1 MKDNFCITNEYS
13 IIRKGSFTIETAC
26 VMPLILLVL
35 MGLIYLSFFVHNR
48 AWLTAAAY
56 ESAVSGSME
65 GIKKNGEIYDTARMR
80 SEELG
85 SIGFFGA
92 ENLGTQT
99 NVGKEVQVTY
109 DLDTISSY
117 GNLSWHLR
125 TERKSV
131 VINPVKHIRILRAA
145 QAVLREMGEWN
156 SMRTEYKR
164 DMNHNY
170 LIVYGENEINTDSY
184 QVRMLA
190 GNVIP
195 SLLKC
200 RIQGMDG
207 RFLIYF
213 DITSKQAVNVL
224 YEEKK
229 MGVEDLRL
237 IFGGFVKAMED
248 AAEYLINP
256 GQFIMSP
263 EYIYTDIEK
272 RQIYFCM
279 MPGYEKDIKEQ
290 FQLLTEYILP
300 KIDHQDQDAV
310 ILGYGVYKRAMED
323 SFHLEHIKEE
333 LYKTQSSDVNG
344 EKKEKINAKKT
355 EQEMEFAEEETF
367 PEDNENRNE
376 FVREGEDS
384 KEPGRLNPVGVIV
397 PAAVLICGLAAA
409 ILKGYLPHVEMETI
423 LGVIV
428 IAIAGIMLGL
438 RIIKTKKVLHLP
450 EQAYA
455 SGETVRHIEKIR
467 NMPSWNKTEKKTSG
481 KRSGWKEAEGK
492 VSEQKWED
500 RLYENLS
507 QTVERNQQTNQ
518 SQPVNGQKMSDCGQ
532 KTSES
537 SRIHMDY
544 GETVV
549 LSAGTVSGP
558 ASLVSKEPGELAT
571 IYLNEDLTV
580 IGKLETACDAVIS
593 LPTVSRIHAKIRK
606 KEENYF
612 LSDMNSRNGTSVN
625 GRLLRPDEEYQLEPE
640 DEVDFAQARYIFLE

>member
-1 MKDNFCITNEYS
+1 
-13 IIRKGSFTIETAC
+13 
-26 VMPLILLVL
+26 
-35 MGLIYLSFFVHNR
+35 
-48 AWLTAAAY
+48 
-56 ESAVSGSME
+56 
-65 GIKKNGEIYDTARMR
+65 
-80 SEELG
+80 
-85 SIGFFGA
+85 
-92 ENLGTQT
+92 
-99 NVGKEVQVTY
+99 
-109 DLDTISSY
+109 
-117 GNLSWHLR
+117 
-125 TERKSV
+125 
-131 VINPVKHIRILRAA
+131 
-145 QAVLREMGEWN
+145 
-156 SMRTEYKR
+156 MRTEYKR

-367 PEDNENRNE
+367 PEDNENRDE
-376 FVREGEDS
+376 FIREGEGS
-384 KEPGRLNPVGVIV
+384 KEPGRLNPV
-397 PAAVLICGLAAA
+397 
-409 ILKGYLPHVEMETI
+409 
-423 LGVIV
+423 GVIV

-438 RIIKTKKVLHLP
+438 RIIKTKKVLHFP

-467 NMPSWNKTEKKTSG
+467 NMPSWNKTEEKTSE

-507 QTVERNQQTNQ
+507 RTVERNQQTNQ

>member
-1 MKDNFCITNEYS
+1 
-13 IIRKGSFTIETAC
+13 
-26 VMPLILLVL
+26 
-35 MGLIYLSFFVHNR
+35 
-48 AWLTAAAY
+48 
-56 ESAVSGSME
+56 
-65 GIKKNGEIYDTARMR
+65 
-80 SEELG
+80 
-85 SIGFFGA
+85 
-92 ENLGTQT
+92 
-99 NVGKEVQVTY
+99 
-109 DLDTISSY
+109 
-117 GNLSWHLR
+117 
-125 TERKSV
+125 
-131 VINPVKHIRILRAA
+131 
-145 QAVLREMGEWN
+145 
-156 SMRTEYKR
+156 
-164 DMNHNY
+164 
-170 LIVYGENEINTDSY
+170 
-184 QVRMLA
+184 
-190 GNVIP
+190 
-195 SLLKC
+195 
-200 RIQGMDG
+200 
-207 RFLIYF
+207 
-213 DITSKQAVNVL
+213 
-224 YEEKK
+224 
-229 MGVEDLRL
+229 
-237 IFGGFVKAMED
+237 
-248 AAEYLINP
+248 
-256 GQFIMSP
+256 
-263 EYIYTDIEK
+263 
-272 RQIYFCM
+272 M

-367 PEDNENRNE
+367 PEDNENQNE

-397 PAAVLICGLAAA
+397 LAAVLICGLAAA

-518 SQPVNGQKMSDCGQ
+518 SHPVNGQKMSDCGQ